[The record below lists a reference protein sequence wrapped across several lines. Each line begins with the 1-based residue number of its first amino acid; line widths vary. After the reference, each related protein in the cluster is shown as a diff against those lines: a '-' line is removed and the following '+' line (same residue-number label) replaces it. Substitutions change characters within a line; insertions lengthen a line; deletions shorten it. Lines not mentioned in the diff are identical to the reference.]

1 MQLACLFKTYLNVLV
16 GLSELLSV
24 KKLFVVVLHS
34 TETNLIDYN
43 LDQAAPL
50 DTLISLTNSK
60 QF

>member
-50 DTLISLTNSK
+50 NTLISLTNSK